1 MTSVLVLLT
10 KIYRNQLKRSCLRN
24 KELFLKFLLHLQNL
38 HQFLNLLKKDDRQS
52 VCISEITDCQMR
64 G

>member
-1 MTSVLVLLT
+1 MTGILVLLT
-10 KIYRNQLKRSCLRN
+10 KIYRNQLKRSCLKN

-38 HQFLNLLKKDDRQS
+38 HQFLNLFKKDDLQS
-52 VCISEITDCQMR
+52 ACIYEITDCKMR